1 MSGLRDLA
9 LIAAMFY
16 RFARV
21 SAVLKLKVDDYYH
34 NGARRRLRLHEKGG
48 KEHDMP
54 VHHLLEQMLNEYIE
68 AAGLQSGQP
77 LFQSVNSAGMEVTGR
92 ALNRYNAWAAIRKRA
107 KAAGF
112 PSDVTRGAQP
122 ASRFIWSTTDGSST
136 PSRWPAMSLREPP
149 SYMTDKGRDYTQR
162 SGADPAVRFDFYIY
176 CFAATTTR
184 TLVNQIPAIVS
195 DTRLRPREF
204 AQIAAA

>member
-16 RFARV
+16 SFARV

-48 KEHDMP
+48 KEHEMP
-54 VHHLLEQMLNEYIE
+54 VHHLLEQILNEYIV

-77 LFQSVNSAGMEVTGR
+77 LFQSVNSLGTAVTGR

-112 PSDVTRGAQP
+112 LTPSDVTPGGQP
-122 ASRFIWSTTDGSST
+122 ASRFTWKTTDGSST
-136 PSRWPAMSLREPP
+136 PSRWPAMSLREQPN
-149 SYMTDKGRDYTQR
+149 STTGQR
-162 SGADPAVRFDFYIY
+162 
-176 CFAATTTR
+176 
-184 TLVNQIPAIVS
+184 
-195 DTRLRPREF
+195 TRLH
-204 AQIAAA
+204 